1 VFSLV
6 AALVCQ
12 AASMAPSASAPSS
25 TPRLVVSAG
34 VERRV
39 EHVRYHFTDASS
51 FDTAALVPHF
61 FEQAYD
67 ASNTWISV
75 AAEYRLAGAAARTEV
90 AFTPRVTTLGSDL
103 DTFFD
108 PSGDVIVSGTH
119 GVVSLGSWA
128 LSERFGITTWRGWTI
143 GVTVGYRRSRADF
156 PPDFVIVTHTIPPSA
171 TRTLT
176 TDRET
181 TISQVVESGFI
192 GGAEWRLG
200 GAWRLGVSVDA
211 LPITRGRLTV
221 SLPDKYPG
229 RDTTAG
235 ANAFGARARLAI
247 ERPVRGVTAGVGAT
261 FEGVWSYEPSSAYR
275 TRGAGV
281 TAYLRAGH

>member
-1 VFSLV
+1 VFSLI

-12 AASMAPSASAPSS
+12 GASLAHPVPASSS
-25 TPRLVVSAG
+25 PPRVTLSLG

-39 EHVRYHFTDASS
+39 EHVRYHFTDRSS

-67 ASNTWISV
+67 ASNTWIS
-75 AAEYRLAGAAARTEV
+75 AAAAYRLAGAAARTEV
-90 AFTPRVTTLGSDL
+90 AFTPRVTTPGSDL

-108 PSGDVIVSGTH
+108 PSGDVIVSGTD

-128 LSERFGITTWRGWTI
+128 VSERLGIATWRGWTI
-143 GVTVGYRRSRADF
+143 GVTVGYRRSRAVF
-156 PPDFVIVTHTIPPSA
+156 PPDFVIVTHTIPPSS
-171 TRTLT
+171 TRTFT

-181 TISQVVESGFI
+181 TISQVIESGFI
-192 GGAEWRLG
+192 GDAEWRVG
-200 GAWRLGVSVDA
+200 GAWRLSASVDA

-229 RDTTAG
+229 RDTTAE
-235 ANAFGARARLAI
+235 ATAFGARARLAI
-247 ERPVRGVTAGVGAT
+247 ERPIGGVTVGVGAT
-261 FEGVWSYEPSSAYR
+261 FAGAWSYAASSAYR
-275 TRGAGV
+275 ARAAGL